1 MSLAIRPLQDSP
13 SPHLSVLLVSPGG
26 YGKTTSLITAPKPLL
41 IGDVDGGFESL
52 FKEGLIRPEQ
62 REKIDLAPIRSYG
75 DALEFATS
83 AWKGYATI
91 GFDSFSWFMSN
102 IIKPECLAMSN
113 HELMEQR
120 DWGLYFERGLS
131 IVRKL
136 HELAMSE
143 NGCHVIVTSHE
154 ADKGGNEG
162 EIGKIGPAVSGQLF
176 DILPGIF
183 NFVFFLRVIHAGIDR
198 SGRVPK
204 PILERKFLT
213 EADGRTPA
221 KARRT
226 LLPMEKPD
234 FSAIWEKVKP
244 QATLERVF
252 KEG

>member
-1 MSLAIRPLQDSP
+1 MTLSIAPLQDRP
-13 SPHLSVLLVSPGG
+13 SPHLSALLVSPGG
-26 YGKTTSLITAPKPLL
+26 FGKTTSLITAPKPLL
-41 IGDVDGGFESL
+41 LGDVDGGFESL
-52 FKEGLIRPEQ
+52 FKEGLITPQQ
-62 REKIDLAPIRSYG
+62 REGVDVTRIRSYT
-75 DALEFATS
+75 DALEFVTS
-83 AWKGYATI
+83 AWKGYATV

-102 IIKPECLAMSN
+102 VVKVECLEMSR

-131 IVRKL
+131 IARKL

-143 NGCHVIVTSHE
+143 TGCHVILTAHE

-234 FSAIWEKVKP
+234 FSAIWSKVMPGAKI
-244 QATLERVF
+244 
-252 KEG
+252 G

>member
-1 MSLAIRPLQDSP
+1 MALQIAPLQDRP

-52 FKEGLIRPEQ
+52 FKEGLITPQQ
-62 REKIDLAPIRSYG
+62 REAVDVTRIKSYQ
-75 DALEFATS
+75 DALEFVSS
-83 AWKGYATI
+83 AHKGYATI
-91 GFDSFSWFMSN
+91 AFDSFSWFMSN
-102 IIKPECLAMSN
+102 VIKVECLEMSR

-131 IVRKL
+131 IARKL

-143 NGCHVIVTSHE
+143 EGCHVILTSHE

-183 NFVFFLRVIHAGIDR
+183 NFVFFLRVVHAGIDR

-234 FSAIWEKVKP
+234 FTAIWEKVKP
-244 QATLERVF
+244 STIKG
-252 KEG
+252 KEVMG